1 MLLKNHL
8 SITLKALKEGKL
20 LPFCSQA
27 PTMGTVKVSSGPGI
41 AFQHEICYITR
52 EEYDLFMLLHCSHSA
67 VPGLCSEDNFSAW
80 ECLGDGL
87 QDIDYDAG

>member
-1 MLLKNHL
+1 
-8 SITLKALKEGKL
+8 
-20 LPFCSQA
+20 
-27 PTMGTVKVSSGPGI
+27 MGTGKVSSGLGL

-52 EEYDLFMLLHCSHSA
+52 EEYDLFTLLHCSRLA

-80 ECLGDGL
+80 ERFGDGL